1 MSDERSSEGERAAA
15 PALQSAGSRP
25 LPTDIAG
32 WDARMREGIA
42 SVIPMHFE
50 LVSKERVVVTMPVG
64 PHVHQPHGILH
75 GGASM
80 VLAET
85 AASVGAGINCPPGM
99 RAVGQEI
106 NGNHLRAKRDGL
118 LRATAEPVHIGRT
131 SQVWTV
137 DIRDEAGKRV
147 CIARLTLAV
156 VPEEPG

>member
-1 MSDERSSEGERAAA
+1 MD
-15 PALQSAGSRP
+15 AGVACV
-25 LPTDIAG
+25 T
-32 WDARMREGIA
+32 
-42 SVIPMHFE
+42 
-50 LVSKERVVVTMPVG
+50 RVVVTMPVG

-85 AASVGAGINCPPGM
+85 AASVGAGLNCPPGM

-137 DIRDEAGKRV
+137 DIRDEAV
-147 CIARLTLAV
+147 VARRYVEHDRSTREA
-156 VPEEPG
+156 